1 MANPIRIE
9 AFAKR
14 AVKASMHLVDTTLF
28 FAARGGGVQRYLSA
42 KRDWLRRHTSIRHTI
57 LAPGGADGQAGSG
70 IVTLKSPALFRPYG
84 FPFPLRLAR
93 WREQLVRLAPDLIE
107 VGDPFGPAWSALRAG
122 QDLGIPVIGFYHSDL
137 VRLSRTRL
145 GAGAEWVAGRY
156 VRQLYREFDRVMA
169 PSRYVAERL
178 EELGVERVTH
188 QPLGVD
194 VQLFHP
200 KRRDPQLRRKLG
212 LAEDTRLLVFAGR
225 FAHEKN
231 LPVLLS
237 ALRRLG
243 ARYHLLLV
251 GGGMRL
257 PPQSNV
263 TVCEYQ
269 TGQHELARL
278 IASCDALAH
287 AGQQE
292 TFGLVV
298 LEAMA
303 CGLPV
308 VGMADGGV
316 AELVGERHG
325 VLVRPGS
332 GEAFAAGIEALY
344 ARDVRALGATARDAV
359 EKSYSW
365 NQVMQSLLALY
376 RQRLLASW
384 TSAARE
390 SYA

>member
-1 MANPIRIE
+1 
-9 AFAKR
+9 
-14 AVKASMHLVDTTLF
+14 MHLVDTTMF
-28 FAARGGGVQRYLSA
+28 FADRGGGVQRYLSA
-42 KRDWLRRHTSIRHTI
+42 KRDWLSRHTSIRHTI
-57 LAPGGADGQAGSG
+57 LAPGRADGQADSG

-93 WREQLVRLAPDLIE
+93 WRRQLVRLAPDLIE

-122 QDLGIPVIGFYHSDL
+122 QDLGVPVIGFYHSDL
-137 VRLSRTRL
+137 VRLIRTRL
-145 GAGAEWVAGRY
+145 GAGAEWAAGRY

-212 LAEDTRLLVFAGR
+212 LAENTRLLVFAGR

-269 TGQHELARL
+269 TGQRELARL
-278 IASCDALAH
+278 IASCDALVH

-308 VGMADGGV
+308 IGVADGGV

-332 GEAFAAGIEALY
+332 GEAFAKVFSEGIEALY

-359 EKSYSW
+359 EKRYSW
-365 NQVMQSLLALY
+365 DQVMRSLLALY
-376 RQRLLASW
+376 QERLLASW
-384 TSAARE
+384 TSAGRE
-390 SYA
+390 IYA